1 MPLEDD
7 ARTGGGPHRSSAV
20 VFPWGRG
27 VQWVREGARMFIK
40 APGVWMLL
48 VVLQLL
54 IWMAI
59 SLLPTPEGLF
69 GVVFDL
75 LIQIGGIIVG
85 IFLDAGLLLGC
96 ASQQRGER
104 LQIGT
109 LTAAIGHP
117 AAPALIRLALLQ
129 VLAWFVVTAVVVAMV
144 LGLLLGGV
152 WAGIGTQA
160 ISDAVSHSL
169 ASALLIVLIAG
180 TFGVLMAMAMWM
192 SAPLVVFRGLTPVEA
207 LVASFHANLR
217 NVGALT
223 IYGLIMIAL
232 LVVAAIPLFVGLLA
246 WIPLAM
252 TSRYLAFV
260 DLFPETNPKPAGE
273 TTTF

>member
-7 ARTGGGPHRSSAV
+7 TRTGGGAHRSSSVA
-20 VFPWGRG
+20 FPWGRG
-27 VQWVREGARMFIK
+27 VQWVREGARMFVK

-54 IWMAI
+54 IWVAI
-59 SLLPTPEGLF
+59 SLLPTPEGLL
-69 GVVFDL
+69 GAVFDL
-75 LIQIGGIIVG
+75 VIQIGGIIVG

-144 LGLLLGGV
+144 LGLLLGGA

-169 ASALLIVLIAG
+169 ASVLLIVLVAG
-180 TFGVLMAMAMWM
+180 TFGVLLAMAMWM
-192 SAPLVVFRGLTPVEA
+192 SAPLVVFRGLTPMQA

-223 IYGLIMIAL
+223 IYGLIMIGL

-260 DLFPETNPKPAGE
+260 DLFPETDPKPAGE